1 MKLIVDASIAV
12 KWFFTESHTA
22 EARRLLAHRIVLHAP
37 SLILTE
43 AANVI
48 WKKARRKEIP
58 DAQPYLAELV
68 ALSDVVTLRP
78 SADLI
83 VPAMTIALALDHPIY
98 DCLYLACAEAEGV
111 PLVTADKKLREAA
124 ARNSVDVWYIGDED
138 ANQRIDAAA
147 NGLVIPEDK
156 LRELIA
162 AYANFRDTA
171 DSVIETV
178 PLRGR
183 RVRIL
188 SKEDRDRY
196 LDTPAYRRLVNLLT
210 ELSYDERIDLMALGW
225 LGRGS
230 GSWASLLEH
239 AYKSGINDTYT
250 KHVHYEAGL
259 GFYWQKGIDRLRK
272 AQPA

>member
-68 ALSDVVTLRP
+68 ALPDVVTLRP
-78 SADLI
+78 SAELI
-83 VPAMTIALALDHPIY
+83 VPATAIALALDHPVY

-111 PLVTADKKLREAA
+111 PLVTADRKLQAA
-124 ARNSVDVWYIGDED
+124 AAPHAVDVWYIGDED
-138 ANQRIDAAA
+138 VGQRIVAAT
-147 NGLVIPEDK
+147 NRLVIPEDV
-156 LRELIA
+156 LRELVV
-162 AYANFRDTA
+162 AYETFHDTM
-171 DSVIETV
+171 DSVIEAVFPNDQSLKIQT
-178 PLRGR
+178 
-183 RVRIL
+183 
-188 SKEDRDRY
+188 KKHRDLY
-196 LDTPAYRRLVNLLT
+196 FETPAYRRLVGLLS

-225 LGRGS
+225 LGRQS
-230 GSWASLLEH
+230 GSWASFLEH
-239 AYKSGINDTYT
+239 AYKMGIDDA
-250 KHVHYEAGL
+250 HYEAGL
-259 GFYWQKGIDRLRK
+259 GHYWQKGFDRLRK
-272 AQPA
+272 AQRA

>member
-68 ALSDVVTLRP
+68 ALPDVVILRP
-78 SADLI
+78 SSELI
-83 VPAMTIALALDHPIY
+83 LPATAIALALDHPVY

-111 PLVTADKKLREAA
+111 PLVTADRKLQAA
-124 ARNSVDVWYIGDED
+124 AAPHAVDVWYIGDED
-138 ANQRIDAAA
+138 AGQRIAAAA
-147 NGLVIPEDK
+147 NLLVIPEDR

-162 AYANFRDTA
+162 AYETFRDTA
-171 DSVIETV
+171 DFVTEAV
-178 PLRGR
+178 PPGDRPF
-183 RVRIL
+183 RIL
-188 SKEDRDRY
+188 SKEDRDVY
-196 LDTPAYRRLVNLLT
+196 LDTPAWRRLIGLLT

-225 LGRGS
+225 LGQGS
-230 GSWASLLEH
+230 GSWASLLER
-239 AYKSGINDTYT
+239 ACESGIDDA
-250 KHVHYEAGL
+250 HYEAGL
-259 GFYWQKGIDRLRK
+259 GHYWQKGFDRLRK
-272 AQPA
+272 AQRA

>member
-48 WKKARRKEIP
+48 WKKTRRKEIP

-68 ALSDVVTLRP
+68 ALSDVVALRP
-78 SADLI
+78 SAELI
-83 VPAMTIALALDHPIY
+83 VPATAIALALDHPVY

-111 PLVTADKKLREAA
+111 PLVTADRKLQAA
-124 ARNSVDVWYIGDED
+124 AAPHAVDVWYIGDED
-138 ANQRIDAAA
+138 VGQRIVAAA
-147 NGLVIPEDK
+147 NRLVIPEDR

-162 AYANFRDTA
+162 AYETFRDTA
-171 DSVIETV
+171 DFVTEAV
-178 PLRGR
+178 PPGDRPF
-183 RVRIL
+183 RIL
-188 SKEDRDRY
+188 SKEDRDVY
-196 LDTPAYRRLVNLLT
+196 LDTPAWRRLIGLLT

-239 AYKSGINDTYT
+239 ACESGIDDA
-250 KHVHYEAGL
+250 HYEAGL
-259 GFYWQKGIDRLRK
+259 GHYWQKGFDRLRK
-272 AQPA
+272 AQRA